1 MPRKRMHGRIKAR
14 PAAARTARLNPS
26 SIAEAE
32 RSKHP
37 SRMTAARVACT
48 AQPSIGLANLQ
59 PPWENWFVFIRS
71 GWQARTILIL
81 AATPPLALA
90 VFVQGLAL
98 SLGLIVAIG
107 AQNAF
112 VLRQGL
118 RREHVGSVVLFC
130 AVADAVLIAAGVLGM
145 AQALGQSPGLAR
157 ALALAGAIFLA
168 AYGWQALRRARHAH
182 RLQAAEGGEG
192 LRRGA
197 ALAQAAAFTLLNP
210 HVYLDT
216 VLLVGSI
223 GAQQPAALRGWFIA
237 GASGASLFWFALLGF
252 GARWLAPWFGQPR
265 AWQVLDGLIGMTMF
279 VLSGL
284 LVRHVLL
291 GL

>member
-1 MPRKRMHGRIKAR
+1 
-14 PAAARTARLNPS
+14 
-26 SIAEAE
+26 
-32 RSKHP
+32 
-37 SRMTAARVACT
+37 MTLSAT
-48 AQPSIGLANLQ
+48 ISLAF
-59 PPWENWFVFIRS
+59 P
-71 GWQARTILIL
+71 
-81 AATPPLALA
+81 

-145 AQALGQSPGLAR
+145 AEALGQSPNLTR

-168 AYGWQALRRARHAH
+168 VYGFQALRRAQHAH
-182 RLQAAEGGEG
+182 QLKAAEGGAG

-197 ALAQAAAFTLLNP
+197 AVAQAAAFTLLNP

-223 GAQQPAALRGWFIA
+223 GAQQPAALRGWFVA
-237 GASGASLFWFALLGF
+237 GASSASLFWFALLGF
-252 GARWLAPWFGQPR
+252 GARWLAPWFGRPR
-265 AWQVLDGLIGMTMF
+265 AWQVVDGLIGVTMF
-279 VLSGL
+279 VLSAL
-284 LVRHVLL
+284 LVRHALV
-291 GL
+291 GI